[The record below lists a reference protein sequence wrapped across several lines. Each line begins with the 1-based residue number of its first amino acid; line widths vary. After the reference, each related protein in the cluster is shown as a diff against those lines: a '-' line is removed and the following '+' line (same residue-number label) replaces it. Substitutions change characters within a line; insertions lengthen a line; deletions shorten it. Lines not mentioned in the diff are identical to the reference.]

1 MTEHHR
7 DVELLSALLDD
18 DLEPGQAAEVRGH
31 VDTCDRCRQVLEQ
44 LAAIREAAA
53 GLEQLDPAPA
63 TWFEIQ
69 RRIQKRRR
77 PRLAWFW
84 AGVPAA
90 AAAAVLVVVLV
101 GSQPEKKPR
110 IRAVAIEEPTTD
122 EEAADALA
130 HEYDE
135 YLRGIDEAL
144 RECRAAMAENPRNP
158 RVRLAYLNAHET
170 RMTALDRLAS
180 GGH

>member
-7 DVELLSALLDD
+7 DVEQLSALLDD
-18 DLEPGQAAEVRGH
+18 DLEAGRAAEVQGH
-31 VDTCDRCRQVLEQ
+31 VDTCDRCRQILEQ

-53 GLEQLDPAPA
+53 GLEQLEPAPA

-69 RRIQKRRR
+69 RRIQQRRR
-77 PRLAWFW
+77 PRLAWLW

-101 GSQPEKKPR
+101 GGRPESKPR
-110 IRAVAIEEPTTD
+110 IRAVAIGEPTTD

-130 HEYDE
+130 LEYDE
-135 YLRGIDEAL
+135 YLRGIDGAL
-144 RECRAAMAENPRNP
+144 RGGRAAMAENPRNP